1 MGIGASVLFTLGV
14 LPNVT
19 MFISMIIYLSWKE
32 IGRKFFQ
39 LQFDNI
45 ILEAVPLFLYVSSLR
60 EC

>member
-1 MGIGASVLFTLGV
+1 VGIGASVLFTLGV